1 MAYLGAA
8 HKAAG
13 EDVYVTLDV
22 VEGGIVKAA
31 GVVDSCEK
39 QVFKEGLQNRGS
51 SYINVFI
58 VKNGK
63 CVIVVDE
70 DANYMV

>member
-1 MAYLGAA
+1 M
-8 HKAAG
+8 
-13 EDVYVTLDV
+13 

-31 GVVDSCEK
+31 EVVDSYEK

-63 CVIVVDE
+63 CVIVVNE

>member
-1 MAYLGAA
+1 M
-8 HKAAG
+8 
-13 EDVYVTLDV
+13 